1 MGTTSFPKGKGNIPL
16 LPIRDNGSGHI
27 RRNNRP
33 NVAPGPDSV
42 RRWEK
47 WLLACSIPCNLFCLV
62 NFLYRTFASKINIK
76 ELDRKIRVGA
86 VSYLN
91 TKPLLYGIR
100 QAEIISSIELTI
112 DYPSRIAS
120 MLLRD
125 EIDIGLVPVAI
136 IPQMKEYHINGDFC
150 IGSDGPV
157 ASVCLFSEEPMDRI
171 EKVLLDYQ
179 SRTSV
184 ELARVLL
191 KQYWKIAP
199 ELADGGEDFQDHIGG
214 TTAGG
219 GIGAPALG

>member
-1 MGTTSFPKGKGNIPL
+1 
-16 LPIRDNGSGHI
+16 
-27 RRNNRP
+27 
-33 NVAPGPDSV
+33 
-42 RRWEK
+42 
-47 WLLACSIPCNLFCLV
+47 
-62 NFLYRTFASKINIK
+62 
-76 ELDRKIRVGA
+76 VGA

-100 QAEIISSIELTI
+100 QAEIISAIELTI

-199 ELADGGEDFQDHIGG
+199 ELAEDLIDLVR
-214 TTAGG
+214 AY
-219 GIGAPALG
+219 LK